1 MEPVNIELAWD
12 IIDQMVANDY
22 ESKEDAVNELGDL
35 DDLALRIVEVIELR
49 GLNRSDGW
57 TYLLAIVD
65 EELF

>member
-22 ESKEDAVNELGDL
+22 ESKEDAANELGDL

>member
-12 IIDQMVANDY
+12 IIDQMIANDY